1 MDKFK
6 GFDEMLYRLIQV
18 RNSVDRAKNQKLLI
32 RWPKRGDYIKIPA
45 GDIVDHIF
53 EEFEEFAEAV
63 DGPPDPPNGYG
74 FKLRDEVVD
83 IINCLEMLW
92 DVLDLGRL

>member
-1 MDKFK
+1 MVDFK
-6 GFDEMLYRLIQV
+6 GFEEMLDRLIQV
-18 RNSVDRAKNQKLLI
+18 RNSADRAKNQKLLI
-32 RWPKRGDYIKIPA
+32 KWPKRGDYIKVPA
-45 GDIVDHIF
+45 GVLVDRIF

-74 FKLRDEVVD
+74 LKLRDEMID